1 MRNSSTPARQTL
13 TLTLKSVFVISDTGA
28 TYDCDG
34 IEDGGFTTSLRE
46 RTLEELIAEYASEVY
61 EFAGFGFWCDNEG
74 FDDDEIDFELC
85 VGEVHDLSLFLADLR
100 EYISNTSDGWA
111 RIVSKAEHDAAVAE
125 HERKRLESTAAAF
138 SHKCGYPVASREYIV
153 SLHREIDRLEARADV
168 WNSGE
173 SRMER
178 AMAARF
184 SGQSQ
189 EGYYSDEDYAQGEF
203 GEAFASL
210 DRVAEWLNKNCPLL
224 VASVTESELA
234 AQAQED

>member
-13 TLTLKSVFVISDTGA
+13 TLASVFVISYTGA
-28 TYDCDG
+28 SYDCDG
-34 IEDGGFTTSLRE
+34 CEDGFVTSVRE
-46 RTLEELIAEYASEVY
+46 RTLEELIAEYAMEIY
-61 EFAGFGFWCDNEG
+61 EMPFPWTNADGL
-74 FDDDEIDFELC
+74 DDDEVDFELC
-85 VGEVHDLSLFLADLR
+85 LGEVHNLPFFMDDLR
-100 EYISNTSDGWA
+100 DYLSDSSDGWA
-111 RIVSKAEHDAAVAE
+111 SIVPKAEHDAAVAE
-125 HERKRLESTAAAF
+125 QERKRLESTAAAF
-138 SHKCGYPVASREYIV
+138 SRQCGYPVASREYIV
-153 SLHREIDRLEARADV
+153 ALHREIDRLEDRCDV

-184 SGQSQ
+184 SGQSM
-189 EGYYSDEDYAQGEF
+189 EGYYSDEDYAQGQF

-234 AQAQED
+234 AQAQVD